1 MGSSIRKST
10 SVLICLD
17 LSYLLDHINKPCHKL
32 CQYDPFDSYSVVM
45 DPSSVLMQVVGLQ
58 VEICVMTKS
67 LSWIKMD

>member
-1 MGSSIRKST
+1 
-10 SVLICLD
+10 
-17 LSYLLDHINKPCHKL
+17 
-32 CQYDPFDSYSVVM
+32 M